1 MSYDLC
7 PSLGSPV
14 PTLVPYFGQKYHLRP
29 AQTKEGL
36 DWKKQQRICVYLQF
50 YYLPACTSSS
60 LLLFGWGFFRD
71 MVSLCSPR
79 NPSTHSVPTVLT
91 SLKLRDAPAFASQVC
106 VTTPSYW
113 HFFLMK
119 RHFMVYFNFR
129 NSKYV
134 QGHDF
139 MTLIHTSQMMMI
151 KSAVAS
157 SLV

>member
-14 PTLVPYFGQKYHLRP
+14 PTLVPYFGQKYHLRT

-50 YYLPACTSSS
+50 YYLPACIIIIIIIWVRFFEICYHSVAPEIPVLTLYQQYWLVSSS
-60 LLLFGWGFFRD
+60 ETRLPLPPKLL
-71 MVSLCSPR
+71 
-79 NPSTHSVPTVLT
+79 T
-91 SLKLRDAPAFASQVC
+91 
-106 VTTPSYW
+106 
-113 HFFLMK
+113 FFLMK

-139 MTLIHTSQMMMI
+139 MTLINTSQMMMI

-157 SLV
+157 ILV